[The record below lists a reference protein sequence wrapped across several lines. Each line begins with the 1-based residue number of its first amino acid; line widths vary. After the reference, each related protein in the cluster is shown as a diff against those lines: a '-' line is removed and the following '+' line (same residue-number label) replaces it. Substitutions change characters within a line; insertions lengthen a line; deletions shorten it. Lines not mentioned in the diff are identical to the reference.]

1 MSKLYKLKN
10 YKLILVIYVLILNTL
25 GVFLVGS
32 ASPGDQKKQI
42 IGMVSGIVIMVILS
56 LIDYSFILRFSWII
70 YLLAVGLLA
79 LVLVAGDSSKGAQ
92 RWFEIGGIRFQPS
105 ELVKILLIL
114 FFAYYFM
121 KYEEK
126 INTVRV
132 IVSSFVL
139 LAIPLFLIYKQ
150 PNLSTMIVITLVFCA
165 LLFMAGLNYKLVV
178 GVLIVCIPVGL
189 IGMTLIIQDKIPF
202 IHAYQLGRI
211 RQTDLLW
218 CRCADWFSD
227 FCQYRCGERA
237 SAKYRCNTSVCQ
249 LRTYIIMVFVYRYRA
264 CLKCRASAEKI
275 LTTGG
280 PTT

>member
-10 YKLILVIYVLILNTL
+10 YKFILVMYVLILNTL

-42 IGMVSGIVIMVILS
+42 IGMVSGIIIMVILS

-121 KYEEK
+121 KYEEEPPSGLTGEWTGFRGERFDNVVETPDK
-126 INTVRV
+126 INTEAGDYPVV
-132 IVSSFVL
+132 WSFETGEGHAAPV
-139 LAIPLFLIYKQ
+139 IYKGRVYVLDY
-150 PNLSTMIVITLVFCA
+150 NESLNSDA
-165 LLFMAGLNYKLVV
+165 L
-178 GVLIVCIPVGL
+178 
-189 IGMTLIIQDKIPF
+189 
-202 IHAYQLGRI
+202 
-211 RQTDLLW
+211 
-218 CRCADWFSD
+218 RCFSLES
-227 FCQYRCGERA
+227 GKE
-237 SAKYRCNTSVCQ
+237 
-249 LRTYIIMVFVYRYRA
+249 L
-264 CLKCRASAEKI
+264 
-275 LTTGG
+275 
-280 PTT
+280 

>member
-139 LAIPLFLIYKQ
+139 LAIPLFLIYTAKSVD
-150 PNLSTMIVITLVFCA
+150 NDCNYLSFLRIIIYGRL
-165 LLFMAGLNYKLVV
+165 KLQ
-178 GVLIVCIPVGL
+178 
-189 IGMTLIIQDKIPF
+189 T
-202 IHAYQLGRI
+202 GR
-211 RQTDLLW
+211 
-218 CRCADWFSD
+218 RCADRMYS
-227 FCQYRCGERA
+227 G
-237 SAKYRCNTSVCQ
+237 
-249 LRTYIIMVFVYRYRA
+249 RTDWND
-264 CLKCRASAEKI
+264 
-275 LTTGG
+275 TDHTG
-280 PTT
+280 

>member
-10 YKLILVIYVLILNTL
+10 YKFILVIYVLILNTL

-189 IGMTLIIQDKIPF
+189 IGMTLIIQDKIHSSTLISWGVSWHGF
-202 IHAYQLGRI
+202 IRTIIRILPTSSRI
-211 RQTDLLW
+211 RSWRSVPDYYGEKDLTIRIRLRSKTETLFWNLKMTLFSRLQVKNLDLW
-218 CRCADWFSD
+218 AV
-227 FCQYRCGERA
+227 Q
-237 SAKYRCNTSVCQ
+237 
-249 LRTYIIMVFVYRYRA
+249 
-264 CLKCRASAEKI
+264 
-275 LTTGG
+275 
-280 PTT
+280 